1 MSDELQHWGIKGMK
15 WGVRRYQNADGS
27 LTPAG
32 KKRYRDEAAK
42 IERQLNTNKKGITSE
57 DYETALKRVK
67 KADDTLNDIRKTRQE
82 PKKAAHE
89 AEIRRKVST
98 MSDKELQQ
106 AVNRLNME
114 ERYTQVMT
122 QRGRLEKG
130 KSKVDQILDVAG
142 STLTGAATALS
153 IMVAITQLLEKKDS
167 K

>member
-1 MSDELQHWGIKGMK
+1 MSNELQHWGIKGQK

-32 KKRYRDEAAK
+32 IKRYRDDAAK
-42 IERQLNTNKKGITSE
+42 IERQINSDKKGVTSK
-57 DYETALKRVK
+57 DYESALKRVK

-82 PKKAAHE
+82 PKKAAYE
-89 AEIRRKVST
+89 AEVRRKVSS

-122 QRGRLEKG
+122 QRGKLEKG

-153 IMVAITQLLEKKDS
+153 IMVAITQLLEKKES

>member
-1 MSDELQHWGIKGMK
+1 MSNDLQHWGIKGMK
-15 WGVRRYQNADGS
+15 WGVRRYQNNDGS

-32 KKRYRDEAAK
+32 KKRY
-42 IERQLNTNKKGITSE
+42 LSG
-57 DYETALKRVK
+57 DYESALKRVK

-82 PKKAAHE
+82 PKKAAYE
-89 AEIRRKVST
+89 AEVRRKVSS

-122 QRGRLEKG
+122 QRGKLEKG

-153 IMVAITQLLEKKDS
+153 IMVAITQLLEKKES

>member
-1 MSDELQHWGIKGMK
+1 MSNNLQHHGIKGQK
-15 WGVRRYQNADGS
+15 WGVRRYQNKDGS
-27 LTPAG
+27 LTSAG
-32 KKRYRDEAAK
+32 KKRY
-42 IERQLNTNKKGITSE
+42 LSG
-57 DYETALKRVK
+57 DYESALRRVK

-82 PKKAAHE
+82 PKKAAYE
-89 AEIRRKVST
+89 AEVRRKVSS

-122 QRGRLEKG
+122 QRGKLEKG

-153 IMVAITQLLEKKDS
+153 IMVAITQLLEKKES

>member
-1 MSDELQHWGIKGMK
+1 MSNELQHWGIKGQK

-32 KKRYRDEAAK
+32 IKRYRDDAAK
-42 IERQLNTNKKGITSE
+42 IERQMNSDKKEVTSK
-57 DYETALKRVK
+57 DYESALKGVK
-67 KADDTLNDIRKTRQE
+67 KADDALNDIRKTRQE
-82 PKKAAHE
+82 PKKAAYE
-89 AEIRRKVST
+89 AEVRRKVSS

-122 QRGRLEKG
+122 QRGKLEKG

-153 IMVAITQLLEKKDS
+153 IMVAITQLLEKKES

>member
-1 MSDELQHWGIKGMK
+1 MSNDLRHHGIKGMK
-15 WGVRRYQNADGS
+15 WGVRRYQNNDGS

-32 KKRYRDEAAK
+32 KKRYYSA
-42 IERQLNTNKKGITSE
+42 
-57 DYETALKRVK
+57 DYESALKKVK

>member
-1 MSDELQHWGIKGMK
+1 MVSNDLQHHGIKGMK
-15 WGVRRYQNADGS
+15 WGVRRYQNNDGS

-32 KKRYRDEAAK
+32 KKRY
-42 IERQLNTNKKGITSE
+42 LSV
-57 DYETALKRVK
+57 DYESALKRVK

-82 PKKAAHE
+82 PKKAAYE
-89 AEIRRKVST
+89 AEVRRKASS

-122 QRGRLEKG
+122 QRSKLEKG

>member
-1 MSDELQHWGIKGMK
+1 MSNDLQHWGIKGMK

-32 KKRYRDEAAK
+32 IKRYRDEAAK
-42 IERQLNTNKKGITSE
+42 IERQLNTDKKGITSE

>member
-1 MSDELQHWGIKGMK
+1 MSNELHHHGIKGMK
-15 WGVRRYQNADGS
+15 WGVRRYQNNDGS

-32 KKRYRDEAAK
+32 KKRY
-42 IERQLNTNKKGITSE
+42 LSG
-57 DYETALKRVK
+57 DYESALKRVK

-82 PKKAAHE
+82 PKKSAYE
-89 AEIRRKVST
+89 AEVRRKVSN

-122 QRGRLEKG
+122 QRSKLEKG

-153 IMVAITQLLEKKDS
+153 ILVAITQLLEKKDS

>member
-1 MSDELQHWGIKGMK
+1 MIIMSNDLRHHGIKGMK
-15 WGVRRYQNADGS
+15 WGVRRYQNNDGS
-27 LTPAG
+27 LTSAG
-32 KKRYRDEAAK
+32 KKRYRSD
-42 IERQLNTNKKGITSE
+42 
-57 DYETALKRVK
+57 DYESALKRVK

-82 PKKAAHE
+82 PKKAAYE
-89 AEIRRKVST
+89 AEVRRKVSS

-122 QRGRLEKG
+122 QRNKLEKG

-142 STLTGAATALS
+142 STLAGAATALS